1 MRNLPV
7 VAGSFATLS
16 AAIMLIAACGGSTN
30 TASTVAPASSAPQS
44 AATTARSTPKPSSSP
59 TVWTTAEAGKK
70 YLALAASSIADNAAY
85 NKMTSDNSTLE
96 QVRAQVL
103 RLAKDDDVFARALA
117 KGLWPASVRPKI
129 DAMVEAL
136 AKDRAGLL
144 SASYAPTAYEVITKA
159 NSTGI
164 EASAAGD
171 TIRIALDL
179 PGA

>member
-1 MRNLPV
+1 MSGVRTRVISSVAV
-7 VAGSFATLS
+7 VELVA
-16 AAIMLIAACGGSTN
+16 AACSSGN
-30 TASTVAPASSAPQS
+30 NAVRPAASPASPTSSSP
-44 AATTARSTPKPSSSP
+44 TARPTPKPSPSP

-70 YLALAASSIADNAAY
+70 YLALAAPSIADNAAY

-103 RLAKDDDVFARALA
+103 KLAKDDDVFASALA
-117 KGLWPASVRPKI
+117 KGLWSDSVRPKI
-129 DAMVEAL
+129 DALVEAL

-164 EASAAGD
+164 EANAVGEEV
-171 TIRIALDL
+171 RIALGL
-179 PGA
+179 PPSS

>member
-1 MRNLPV
+1 MRNFPV

-16 AAIMLIAACGGSTN
+16 AATMLIAACSGSAN
-30 TASTVAPASSAPQS
+30 TASTAAPASSAPQS
-44 AATTARSTPKPSSSP
+44 VATTPRPTPKLSPSL

-70 YLALAASSIADNAAY
+70 YLALAAPSIADNAAY

-103 RLAKDDDVFARALA
+103 KLAKDDDVFARALA
-117 KGLWPASVRPKI
+117 KGLWPARVRPKI

-136 AKDRAGLL
+136 ATDRAGLL
-144 SASYAPTAYEVITKA
+144 SASYAPTAYEAITKA

-164 EASAAGD
+164 EASAAGEA
-171 TIRIALDL
+171 IRIALDL
-179 PGA
+179 PAA